1 MQQLH
6 PNPFRWHRYVRLYL
20 VCQEAGSQV
29 RAQRQEG
36 EIRKGRECVGINITF
51 SALPT
56 ACSGLLVLSTDAVFL
71 FLFIYLFFFLLFC
84 FRLGCE
90 PASRWLVVHAA
101 RRKGELLEP
110 GCLGAVEGGAVG
122 GGQAESLAIQNIW

>member
-1 MQQLH
+1 M
-6 PNPFRWHRYVRLYL
+6 RGDKYYL
-20 VCQEAGSQV
+20 FGFANCLLWTAGLEYRRSFF
-29 RAQRQEG
+29 
-36 EIRKGRECVGINITF
+36 I
-51 SALPT
+51 
-56 ACSGLLVLSTDAVFL
+56 
-71 FLFIYLFFFLLFC
+71 FIYLFIFFLLFC